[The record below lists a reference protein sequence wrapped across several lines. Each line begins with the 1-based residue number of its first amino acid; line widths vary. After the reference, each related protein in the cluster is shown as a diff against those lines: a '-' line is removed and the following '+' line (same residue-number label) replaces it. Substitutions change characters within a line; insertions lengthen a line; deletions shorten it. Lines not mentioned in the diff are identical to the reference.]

1 MSRALGLGPPEQ
13 LHNAARLLGTEADR
27 LADLVALLRI
37 AISTLTQGWAGAAA
51 DAAAWPLARLH
62 DAVRAVEVE
71 SRRVAAVVRA
81 GGQQLDRARELA
93 QVARDS
99 AGGPVFPAG
108 AADELANDAERVVA
122 TGVIALVDRLQALN
136 RVLVAD
142 VPRWSTTWPPSEVV
156 AGCPIAMSRPL
167 GGVRAAGQVA
177 EWWAALP
184 PSRRQD
190 LRRDAPSWL
199 GTLDGLPATV
209 RDRANRR
216 LLRESRSQA
225 LAELRSAA
233 QPGMRETLQH
243 LIALADRLEL
253 LERVGSQVTGHPDRL
268 LVAFDPARGH
278 AVVSV
283 GNPETARHVALLV
296 PGMSTTVSADLDS
309 LVGKAEALQRTATRM
324 TSGPVAVIAWLG
336 YKTPQGLEAAF
347 TKSAR
352 AGSTLLRGTLD
363 GLAQRALVAGRD
375 SHVTVIGHSYG
386 SLVAGQTLGV
396 AHHGVDDLVL
406 LGSPGI
412 GVDEADDV
420 RLDDGAVYVAEA
432 DRDWIAMLS
441 RFGADPGEEAF
452 GAIRLETDGTAER
465 ERITG
470 HSSYLDA
477 GTESQH
483 NIAAVVAGVP
493 DDASVER

>member
-13 LHNAARLLGTEADR
+13 LRQAARLLSTEADR
-27 LADLVALLRI
+27 LADLGALLRI
-37 AISTLTQGWAGAAA
+37 AGSTLTQGWAGGAA

-71 SRRVAAVVRA
+71 SRRVATVVRA
-81 GGQQLDRARELA
+81 GGEQLDRARALTH
-93 QVARDS
+93 ARGS
-99 AGGPVFPAG
+99 AGEPASLAG
-108 AADELANDAERVVA
+108 AADELADDAERVVA
-122 TGVIALVDRLQALN
+122 AGVIALVDRLQALN

-142 VPRWSTTWPPSEVV
+142 VAPWPTTWPPSHGP
-156 AGCPIAMSRPL
+156 AGLPIGMPPTL
-167 GGVRAAGQVA
+167 GSVPPAGQVA
-177 EWWAALP
+177 DWLAALP
-184 PSRRQD
+184 PSQRRD
-190 LRRDAPSWL
+190 MWRDAPSWL
-199 GTLDGLPATV
+199 GSLDGLPATV

-216 LLRESRSQA
+216 LLRESRWQA
-225 LAELRSAA
+225 LAELRTAA
-233 QPGMRETLQH
+233 QSGIRETIQGLV
-243 LIALADRLEL
+243 ALSERLEL
-253 LERVGSQVTGHPDRL
+253 LERVESQVTGHPDRL
-268 LVAFDPARGH
+268 LLALDPARGH

-309 LVGKAEALQRTATRM
+309 LVATADALQRTA
-324 TSGPVAVIAWLG
+324 SGLASGAVAVIAWLG
-336 YKTPQGLEAAF
+336 YTSPQGLEAAF

-363 GLAQRALVAGRD
+363 GLAQRALAAGRD
-375 SHVTVIGHSYG
+375 MHVTVIGHSYG
-386 SLVAGQTLGV
+386 SLVAGQTLGI

-412 GVDEADDV
+412 GVDAADDV
-420 RLDDGAVYVAEA
+420 RLDDGEVYVAEA
-432 DRDWIAMLS
+432 DRDWIAMLGH
-441 RFGADPGEEAF
+441 FGADPGEEAF
-452 GAIRLETDGTAER
+452 GATRLETDGTAALEG
-465 ERITG
+465 ITG

-493 DDASVER
+493 DEASLER